1 MIGPHDNYHLR
12 GIIPRAISQI
22 FQELREREGESLSV
36 IRLIIIIITAIILC
50 YCIFRVSYIEI
61 YNERIIDLLTT
72 QQSSDLLTLNE
83 VFRSLRESYK
93 TVSLDSRWCHC

>member
-36 IRLIIIIITAIILC
+36 IRLIIIILSALM
-50 YCIFRVSYIEI
+50 
-61 YNERIIDLLTT
+61 LLLHF
-72 QQSSDLLTLNE
+72 QG
-83 VFRSLRESYK
+83 VI
-93 TVSLDSRWCHC
+93 H

>member
-36 IRLIIIIITAIILC
+36 IRLIIIIITITMLSC
-50 YCIFRVSYIEI
+50 YFSFRVSYIEI

-72 QQSSDLLTLNE
+72 QQRSDSLTLNE
-83 VFRSLRESYK
+83 VFQ
-93 TVSLDSRWCHC
+93 